1 MNPHSVEPMR
11 YENHIGGADVPSH
24 SGTIFS
30 SINPTTGR
38 EDGSFAQST
47 AKDVDY
53 AVNVAHKAFHEGP
66 WSRLSPTQ
74 RGRLMMRWG
83 DRIADSAEKIA
94 RLETRQNGKLLAEMH
109 AQAKAAPNWLYYYG
123 GLCDKIEGAVIP
135 LERSSV
141 LNYTLREPL
150 GVIGVI
156 VPWNSPTFL
165 TIMSVAPALAAGN
178 VIVLKPSEV
187 TSASAIELARLAEDA
202 GFPPGVINVVT
213 GGREAGEALVDHELV
228 AKIVF
233 TGGDAGG
240 RQIAQAAGKRLA
252 ACTLELGGKNANIVF
267 DDADLE
273 QAEAGVLAG
282 IFAAAGQTCVAGSRT
297 YVHESIY
304 ETFAQRLVARAKQIR
319 VGDPMLAEV
328 QMGPAATLQ
337 QLEKNESMV
346 TRARSEG
353 AEILCGG
360 HRLEVPQAP
369 GGYFF
374 SPTILHKADSSSSIM
389 NNEVFGPVLALTPF
403 RSESEVAHLANSSR
417 YGLAAGVWTLNLR
430 RAHTMA
436 RRLQAGTVWINT
448 YRALAFNSP
457 FGGYKESGLGR
468 QNGLE
473 AVLQYLQTK
482 SVWCELSDEAQDP
495 FVLKT

>member
-1 MNPHSVEPMR
+1 MK
-11 YENHIGGADVPSH
+11 YDNHIGGSDVPAQDGAVFIS
-24 SGTIFS
+24 T
-30 SINPTTGR
+30 NPTTGQ
-38 EDGSFAQST
+38 EDGVFAESS
-47 AKDVDY
+47 AVDIDY
-53 AVNVAHKAFHEGP
+53 AVNVSHKAFADGP
-66 WSRLSPTQ
+66 WSRMSPTQ

-83 DRIADSAEKIA
+83 DLILASADRIA
-94 RLETRQNGKLLAEMH
+94 RLETLQNGKLLLEMT
-109 AQAKAAPNWLYYYG
+109 AQARAVPNWLYYFG
-123 GLCDKIEGAVIP
+123 GLADKIEGAVIP
-135 LERSSV
+135 LERASV

-150 GVIGVI
+150 GVVGVI

-178 VIVLKPSEV
+178 VVLIKPSEV

-202 GFPPGVINVVT
+202 GFPPGVVNVVT
-213 GGREAGEALVDHELV
+213 GGRKTGEALVDHEQV

-233 TGGDAGG
+233 TGSDAGG
-240 RQIAQAAGKRLA
+240 RQIAAAAGRRLA
-252 ACTLELGGKNANIVF
+252 SCTLELGGKNPNIVF

-297 YVHESIY
+297 FIHEAIY
-304 ETFAQRLVARAKQIR
+304 DRFVERLVARAGRIHI
-319 VGDPMLAEV
+319 GDPLLPGV
-328 QMGPAATLQ
+328 QMGPMASRM
-337 QLEKNESMV
+337 QLEKTEASIS
-346 TRARSEG
+346 RATADG
-353 AEILCGG
+353 AEILHGG
-360 HRLEVPQAP
+360 KRVAVDGLA
-369 GGYFF
+369 GGFF
-374 SPTILHKADSSSSIM
+374 IAPTILHKAGTGSWIM

-403 RSESEVAHLANSSR
+403 KSESEVVHMANSSR
-417 YGLAAGVWTLNLR
+417 FGLAAGVWTLNLR

-457 FGGYKESGLGR
+457 FGGYKDSGIGR

-473 AVLQYLQTK
+473 AVNQYLQTK
-482 SVWCELSDEAQDP
+482 SVWCELGEEIQDP